1 MNKSLKEEM
10 RTIYRPE
17 ENLAIPPE
25 YPRANEG
32 AGTKHSQGKM
42 KGNNKQKTPRM

>member
-25 YPRANEG
+25 YPPNDNPTQRDRN
-32 AGTKHSQGKM
+32 
-42 KGNNKQKTPRM
+42 